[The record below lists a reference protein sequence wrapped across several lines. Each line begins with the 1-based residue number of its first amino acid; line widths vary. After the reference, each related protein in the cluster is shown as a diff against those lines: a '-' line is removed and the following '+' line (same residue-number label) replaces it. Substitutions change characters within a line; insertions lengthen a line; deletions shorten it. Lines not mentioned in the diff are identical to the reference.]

1 MKDRHNEIQAV
12 ENNELSLESLEEVS
26 GGWQKFED
34 FDFTNLQ
41 QVHNQVQNQAQNRVQ
56 NRQEMEKI
64 YGSPSAEEQA
74 KRKEAEQKLQ
84 ESILG
89 NVHSMANG
97 AVGGGRKPW
106 K

>member
-26 GGWQKFED
+26 GGCQKFED

-41 QVHNQVQNQAQNRVQ
+41 QVQNQVQNQAQNREQ

-84 ESILG
+84 ESIIGGVL
-89 NVHSMANG
+89 NIANG